1 MSNETMTIKFWG
13 VRGSHPAPGADT
25 VQFGGNTPCIEVR
38 VGEHTIIFDA
48 GTGIIPL
55 GRDLLHRAA
64 GKPLNLSVFFSHM
77 HHDHTQGFPF
87 FAPAFIPST
96 RLNIFGPHT
105 FERDLQQVLAANM
118 LPPFFP
124 VTLNDMGA
132 AKNIQSV
139 SESQAIVLDSEGTR
153 LVAANSAESRDPQ
166 AVTIRLL
173 KSAAHPG
180 GVLIYRVEYRGQSIV
195 YATDTE
201 GYANVDRRLANF
213 ARGADLLI
221 HDAQYLDD
229 HYLGQNGF
237 RSTQGWGHSTAA
249 MACDLAAVAGVKQLA
264 LFHHD
269 PSYVDKTLLGI
280 EQQAQT
286 RFANTIST
294 REGMEITL
302 NAERVQTMPAA
313 PGQSPRLSVQL

>member
-1 MSNETMTIKFWG
+1 MTNENMTIKFWG

-25 VQFGGNTPCIEVR
+25 VQFGGNTPSVEVR
-38 VGEHTIIFDA
+38 AGEHTIIFDA

-55 GRDLLHRAA
+55 GRDLLRRAA
-64 GKPLNLSVFFSHM
+64 GKPLNLTLVFSHM

-87 FAPAFIPST
+87 FAPAFVPST
-96 RLNIFGPHT
+96 RLHIFGAHP

-118 LPPFFP
+118 LPPYFP

-132 AKNIQSV
+132 AKTIQNV
-139 SESQAIVLDSEGTR
+139 TESQAILLDDEGTR
-153 LVAANSAESRDPQ
+153 LVPANATESRDPE
-166 AVTIRLL
+166 AVVIRLL

-180 GVLIYRVEYRGQSIV
+180 GILIYRVDYRGQSVV

-201 GYANVDRRLANF
+201 GYANIDRRLANF

-249 MACDLAAVAGVKQLA
+249 MACDLAAAAQVKQLA
-264 LFHHD
+264 LFHHE
-269 PSYVDKTLLGI
+269 PAYSDKILLDI
-280 EQQAQT
+280 EQQARG
-286 RFANTIST
+286 RFANTLSA
-294 REGMEITL
+294 REGLEVTL
-302 NAERVQTMPAA
+302 TSETTVQPHRAA
-313 PGQSPRLSVQL
+313 IRLGAQL